1 MKKQRTTALLT
12 DPLPWWDKYVVRAG
26 VQALAIRLSHVIA
39 HGQLP
44 ELHRDPFDRILIAQ
58 SMVEKATLVSK
69 DTNLKQYGIAI
80 AW

>member
-1 MKKQRTTALLT
+1 M
-12 DPLPWWDKYVVRAG
+12 VRAG
-26 VQALAIRLSHVIA
+26 VQTRGIRLSHVIA
-39 HGQLP
+39 LGQLP

-69 DTNLKQYGIAI
+69 DTNLKQSGIAI

>member
-1 MKKQRTTALLT
+1 MKKERTTALLT

-26 VQALAIRLSHVIA
+26 VQTLGIRLSYVIA
-39 HGQLP
+39 LGQLP

>member
-1 MKKQRTTALLT
+1 MKKDRTTALLT

-26 VQALAIRLSHVIA
+26 VQTRGIRLCHVIA
-39 HGQLP
+39 LGQLP

-58 SMVEKATLVSK
+58 SMVEKTTLVSK